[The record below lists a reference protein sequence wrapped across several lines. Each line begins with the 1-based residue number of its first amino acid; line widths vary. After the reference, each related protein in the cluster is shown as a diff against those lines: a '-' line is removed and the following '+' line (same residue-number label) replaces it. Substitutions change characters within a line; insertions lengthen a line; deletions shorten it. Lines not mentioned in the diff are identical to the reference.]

1 MRDQT
6 TSNREAELPA
16 PPRIGSGRWL
26 GAVNRITNMKLLNDI
41 RDALRTV
48 KDIRTSQVRE
58 LELKDAERHKTLLEE
73 NAKLKSEVK
82 RAWLAYTK
90 THASIAKNVTDAGQ
104 FRAVITDSVADTESP
119 NADSSQP
126 ASTI

>member
-1 MRDQT
+1 MRNRHARRAYKHQT
-6 TSNREAELPA
+6 A
-16 PPRIGSGRWL
+16 PRITDEL
-26 GAVNRITNMKLLNDI
+26 EHKNMKLLNDI

-48 KDIRTSQVRE
+48 KEIRQAQVRE

-104 FRAVITDSVADTESP
+104 FRAIITDSVADTEAS
-119 NADSSQP
+119 NVCMSKGADKR
-126 ASTI
+126 